1 MTVAHGA
8 LANRPEQQ
16 RPTFGYP
23 IAWSVAFTTKAAV
36 IRLLLSIDEKLGPSA
51 PPTHAEC
58 PRKVRRCLRGGVVI

>member
-1 MTVAHGA
+1 MIHA
-8 LANRPEQQ
+8 L
-16 RPTFGYP
+16 
-23 IAWSVAFTTKAAV
+23 AFTTKAAV